1 MIETPDKIA
10 KHRGTSVEGFFED
23 RENQHQFVIGDL
35 VYRARWDR
43 VEEGRVV
50 RIQRIKLDRQG
61 NSLGEHPDGDYIETH
76 AKFGSDYEK
85 QTYCW
90 KFFPRIETAHA
101 RLAEL
106 AQGQADDKRRE
117 AAKWDALVEKAKACE
132 APVTPLYGRP

>member
-1 MIETPDKIA
+1 MIETPEKIA
-10 KHRGTSVEGFFED
+10 RLRGTSAEGFFD
-23 RENQHQFVIGDL
+23 DLKSQHQFVIGDT

-43 VEEGRVV
+43 IEEGRVT

-61 NSLGEHPDGDYIETH
+61 NSLGPHPDGEYVEST
-76 AKFGSDYEK
+76 AKFGSDYDS

-90 KFFPRIETAHA
+90 KFFPRVETAQA

-117 AAKWDALVEKAKACE
+117 AAKWDALVEKAKAGE
-132 APVTPLYGRP
+132 APITPLYGRP